1 MKRKKLLYQL
11 FSSYLTIIV
20 ISVVI
25 LVWFTNRSLQ
35 DFYYQQKS
43 IDLKARA
50 ILVQYD
56 ITAEALENPARL
68 AAICRNLGETT
79 QTRITIISPD
89 GRVLADSHE
98 DPSLMDNHG
107 DRPEIISAF
116 NGETG
121 TALRYSHTLEQKMMY
136 LAIPVKI
143 GGQKVIVRT
152 SLPVTTLQA
161 TISEMRIKLILG
173 GLVIVLFAALI
184 SFLLSKRIARPLE
197 TMKQGAERFAKGEL
211 NFKLPVPNTE
221 EIGTLAESL
230 NLMARQLDERIK
242 TIVNQRNEQEAV
254 FSSMVEGVIAVD
266 QEERILSMN
275 LAAAKLFRI
284 DRENVVGKPIHEVL
298 RNSELIQTIRAV
310 LKNGTV
316 SESEITLSIERER
329 YLQITGTVLKSGGG
343 ERIGAV
349 IVLEDI
355 TRIRQLENIRK
366 EFVANVSHEL
376 KTPITSIKGFVETLR
391 EGAVKNPQEAAQF
404 LDIIEKHTNRL
415 NAIINDLLELSR
427 IEQKEDS
434 GDIAMTMMPVAD
446 ILQRAAEDCQSQA
459 TRKGVLLRVSCS
471 QDLKAPM
478 NAPLIEQAIVNLID
492 NAIKFSDSG
501 REVLISARRDGN
513 QVVISVQDFGP
524 GIAPEHFDRL
534 FERFYRVD
542 RARSRKLGGTGL
554 GLAIVKHI
562 AQVHGGDVSV
572 SSKIGEGSIFSIRIR
587 TDA

>member
-20 ISVVI
+20 ISVVV

-35 DFYYQQKS
+35 DFYYHQKS

-56 ITAEALENPARL
+56 ITADVLEDPSL
-68 AAICRNLGETT
+68 LTAICRNLGEAT
-79 QTRITIISPD
+79 QTRITIIAPD

-98 DPSLMDNHG
+98 NPSLMDNHG
-107 DRPEIISAF
+107 DRPEVITALK
-116 NGETG
+116 GATG
-121 TALRYSHTLEQKMMY
+121 TALRYSHTLEQEMMY
-136 LAIPVKI
+136 LAIPVNI
-143 GGQKVIVRT
+143 SERQLIVRT
-152 SLPVTTLQA
+152 SLPVTILQA
-161 TISEMRIKLILG
+161 TIAEMRIKLILG
-173 GLVIVLFAALI
+173 GLVIVIFAALI
-184 SFLLSKRIARPLE
+184 SFFLSKRIARPLE
-197 TMKQGAERFAKGEL
+197 TMKRGAERFAKGEL

-221 EIGTLAESL
+221 EIGALAESL

-266 QEERILSMN
+266 RDEHILSMN
-275 LAAAKLFRI
+275 PAAAKLFMI
-284 DRENVVGKPIHEVL
+284 DRKNAVGKPIHEVL

-310 LKNGTV
+310 LKDGRV
-316 SESEITLSIERER
+316 AESEIILSCEKERH
-329 YLQITGTVLKSGGG
+329 LQITGNVLKSGGG

-391 EGAVKNPQEAAQF
+391 EGAVKNPQEAVQF

-415 NAIINDLLELSR
+415 NAIINDLLDLSR
-427 IEQKEDS
+427 IEQKENTD
-434 GDIAMTMMPVAD
+434 DIAVSLTPVGEVLRRSAG
-446 ILQRAAEDCQSQA
+446 DCQAQA
-459 TRKGVLLRVSCS
+459 DRKGVLLRISCPE
-471 QDLKAPM
+471 DLKAPM
-478 NAPLIEQAIVNLID
+478 NAPLIEQAVVNLID

-501 REVLISARRDGN
+501 NEVIISARRDGK

-562 AQVHGGDVSV
+562 AQVHDGDASV
-572 SSKIGEGSIFSIRIR
+572 SSKIGEGSVFSIRIKA
-587 TDA
+587 DA